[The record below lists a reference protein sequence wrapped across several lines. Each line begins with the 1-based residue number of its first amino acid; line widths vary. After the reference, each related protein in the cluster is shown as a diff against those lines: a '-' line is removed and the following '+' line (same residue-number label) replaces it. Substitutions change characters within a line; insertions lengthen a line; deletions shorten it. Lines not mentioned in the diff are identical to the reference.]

1 MPAPSARTKPSRSR
15 SNGRLARGGS
25 SLRVDRARIE
35 AKPPSSMWVMAASL
49 PPVIITSAMPDW
61 IARNASPMA
70 LAAEAQAVAIAVF
83 GPRSD
88 VDGNDQPT
96 ELPRSERL
104 AWHVGND
111 ARGNRDEP
119 ASRPA
124 GAPMIFVKYLDLV
137 ILAIALPVFVIAGWP
152 LFGYAAAAF
161 AWLVQRAI
169 NDVLTRRAAASDDP
183 KTVAGLIA
191 GSMIGRGWLVALTI
205 FGAYLIA
212 GRDDA
217 VGLSAAVLVVILFT
231 AYFTVSLILRPFE
244 NHRELPS

>member
-1 MPAPSARTKPSRSR
+1 
-15 SNGRLARGGS
+15 
-25 SLRVDRARIE
+25 
-35 AKPPSSMWVMAASL
+35 
-49 PPVIITSAMPDW
+49 
-61 IARNASPMA
+61 
-70 LAAEAQAVAIAVF
+70 
-83 GPRSD
+83 
-88 VDGNDQPT
+88 
-96 ELPRSERL
+96 
-104 AWHVGND
+104 
-111 ARGNRDEP
+111 
-119 ASRPA
+119 
-124 GAPMIFVKYLDLV
+124 MIVVKYLDLA

-152 LFGYAAAAF
+152 LFGYAAGAF
-161 AWLVQRAI
+161 AWLAQRAI
-169 NDVLTRRAAASDDP
+169 NEVLSRRAAASDDP